1 MSQAKISRIE
11 TGKVLPTV
19 IDVEQVIKALD
30 VPAGVAADLLDL
42 AREANVDYASWRAY
56 ARTGLWRKQVEIKA
70 LAESAKIIRQFLPAV
85 PTGLLQTEA
94 VARSTLL
101 PTVGSDP
108 SMDVEKAVKA
118 RLVSQEALDD
128 RSRRFVFLMT
138 EQAVRWRLA
147 GPRAMAEQAE
157 HMAEVARQENVEIAI
172 IPRTAK
178 VPEVPLNVFVVYDE
192 RLVTAE
198 LFSGEVVLRD
208 PRDVVYHLELFDFFL
223 SHALRGDD
231 AVSFLRALAE
241 EFMRELD

>member
-30 VPAGVAADLLDL
+30 IPAGVAADLLEL
-42 AREANVDYASWRAY
+42 ARAANVDYASWRAY

-70 LAESAKIIRQFLPAV
+70 LAESAKIVRQFLPAV

-101 PTVGSDP
+101 PTVDNDP
-108 SMDVEKAVKA
+108 TTDLEKAVRA
-118 RLVSQEALDD
+118 RLASREVLGDS
-128 RSRRFVFLMT
+128 SRRFVFLMT
-138 EQAVRWRLA
+138 EQAVRWRLVD
-147 GPRAMAEQAE
+147 PRAMAEQAE
-157 HMAEVARQENVEIAI
+157 HMAEVSRWDNIEIAI
-172 IPRTAK
+172 IPCGVK

-198 LFSGEVVLRD
+198 LFSGGVVLRD
-208 PRDVVYHLELFDFFL
+208 PRDVAYHLELFEFFL
-223 SHALRGDD
+223 SHALRGED
-231 AVSFLRALAE
+231 AVGFLHALSG